1 MYKSRLTAAFLAV
14 LLVASIV
21 LCFIPTA
28 SSQTDTNITVHFI
41 DVGQGDSIF
50 IDTQNKDVLI
60 DAGPASASSNVLNY
74 LDDLNITHIHLVIAT
89 HAHSDH
95 IGGLVGVLN
104 SSITVDK
111 VLVNNQTH
119 TSATYTNFIPQAQ
132 THNLT
137 VAQRGQTFQLTQ
149 TVNLTVLNPTQP
161 LEFSDQ
167 NDNSIVTKLQAGN
180 TSFLFTGDA
189 EEDAEHSMMISS
201 VVSIKC
207 DLLKVGH
214 HGSYTASTQTFL
226 NLVSPSYAIIS
237 AKQNN
242 SYGHPHNVTI
252 QKLLTKTI
260 DVYTT
265 IASGTIIAQTDGATI
280 TFQNNPQPIPEYP
293 LTVIIPLFF
302 TSTLLAIMLYR
313 KKLKK
318 HISILL
324 TYPILGKKHGCLL
337 LALEY
342 WCDAIFVLKITSIC
356 GFFSVY
362 FGFYRFLTPST
373 FILNVAN
380 SRIDRDN

>member
-1 MYKSRLTAAFLAV
+1 V
-14 LLVASIV
+14 VSIG
-21 LCFIPTA
+21 LFYIPVA

-60 DAGPASASSNVLNY
+60 DAGPASASPTVRNY
-74 LDDLNITHIHLVIAT
+74 LDNLNIKHIHIVIAT
-89 HAHSDH
+89 HAHADH

-111 VLVNNQTH
+111 VLVNNQPH
-119 TSATYTNFIPQAQ
+119 TSSTYTNFIALTQ
-132 THNLT
+132 TYNLT

-149 TVNLTVLNPTQP
+149 TANLTVLNPNHP
-161 LEFSDQ
+161 LEFNDQ

-180 TSFLFTGDA
+180 TTFLFTGDA

-207 DLLKVGH
+207 NLLKVGH
-214 HGSYTASTQTFL
+214 HGSYTATTQTFL
-226 NLVSPSYAIIS
+226 DIVSPSYAIIS

-242 SYGHPHNVTI
+242 SYGHPHNMTI

-265 IASGTIIAQTDGATI
+265 IASGTIIAQTDGTTI

-293 LTVIIPLFF
+293 LTVIIPLFL
-302 TSTLLAIMLYR
+302 TSTLLAIMFYR
-313 KKLKK
+313 KKLQKK
-318 HISILL
+318 HDL
-324 TYPILGKKHGCLL
+324 YPINPTH
-337 LALEY
+337 
-342 WCDAIFVLKITSIC
+342 
-356 GFFSVY
+356 
-362 FGFYRFLTPST
+362 FGQKTWVHIVDSGT
-373 FILNVAN
+373 
-380 SRIDRDN
+380 